1 MTRCA
6 SVSWSADR
14 DDTGTD
20 VTAPEHRKADTVFCQ
35 PPSPAV
41 RDAVSRALAE
51 DLTPLGDLT
60 SALLDPATVGT
71 AEFVARQPGRLAG
84 TACAVEAFRQVDPGV
99 GVDLHL
105 DDGASLDVGSVIAT
119 VTGAW
124 APLLTAERTAL
135 NFLGHLSGIATL
147 TAAYAAAAAQGG
159 PARVWDTRKTT
170 PGLRSLEKAAVRA
183 GGGRNHRGNL
193 SDWVLLKD
201 NHIAGIGIAAAIARC
216 RDLWPGRT
224 VHIECDRLDQAVEA
238 LDAGADALLL
248 DNMTVEQVEACVA
261 AATER
266 ARHGRRALLEV
277 SGGIT
282 LDTIGAYA
290 ATGID
295 LISVGRITNSAPVL
309 DIGLDATVEW

>member
-1 MTRCA
+1 MTLA
-6 SVSWSADR
+6 ED
-14 DDTGTD
+14 
-20 VTAPEHRKADTVFCQ
+20 RKADEVLCQ
-35 PPSPAV
+35 PPPHAV
-41 RDAVSRALAE
+41 TEAVARALAE

-60 SALLDPATVGT
+60 SALLDPATRGT
-71 AEFVARQPGRLAG
+71 AEFVAREAGCLAG
-84 TACAVEAFRQVDPGV
+84 TACAVEAFRQIDPAITVDV
-99 GVDLHL
+99 HL
-105 DDGASLDVGSVIAT
+105 GDGAALDVGSVIAT
-119 VTGAW
+119 VSGPW

-147 TAAYAAAAAQGG
+147 TAAYVAAAARGG
-159 PARVWDTRKTT
+159 HARVWDTRKTT
-170 PGLRSLEKAAVRA
+170 PGLRALEKAAVRA

-193 SDWVLLKD
+193 SDWMLLKD
-201 NHIAGIGIAAAIARC
+201 NHIAGIGIAAAVARC

-224 VHIECDRLDQAVEA
+224 VHIECDRVDQAVEA

-248 DNMTVEQVEACVA
+248 DNMSIEQVEACVA

-266 ARHGRRALLEV
+266 AQGRPALLEV

-282 LDTIGAYA
+282 LETIGAYA

-309 DIGLDATVEW
+309 DIGLDATVVP